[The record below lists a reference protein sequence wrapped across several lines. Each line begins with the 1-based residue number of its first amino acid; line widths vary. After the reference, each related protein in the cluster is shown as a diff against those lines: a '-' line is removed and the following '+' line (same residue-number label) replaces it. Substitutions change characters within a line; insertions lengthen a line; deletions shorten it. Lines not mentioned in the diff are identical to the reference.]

1 MHKWANLLMGE
12 KHTLKNNP
20 FIITPA
26 KVLVVLG
33 LIGIFA
39 AITQPALS
47 QSLKKKDTLRF
58 IGDSQMSIK
67 AGGCYDNYDD
77 FNKEKQFKK
86 NKINNFPFILCRK
99 IFHTT
104 MYVHS
109 AVNPVVFILLMNSKY

>member
-1 MHKWANLLMGE
+1 MAE
-12 KHTLKNNP
+12 KHTLKNNS
-20 FIITPA
+20 FIFTLA
-26 KVLVVLG
+26 KLLVALG
-33 LIGIFA
+33 LIGIVA
-39 AITQPALS
+39 AIAQPALS
-47 QSLKKKDTLRF
+47 QSIKKKDALRL
-58 IGDSQMSIK
+58 IDNSKMSIK

-86 NKINNFPFILCRK
+86 NDINIFPFILCRK